1 MRLGPYRKSFQDRA
15 AREDNVPSKVSLIVP
30 VYNEA
35 GAIEPFVIAVEAVAT
50 TLDAELDIL
59 FVDDGSR
66 DATCDQIAA
75 AAETHAI
82 PIQLLALSRNFG
94 KEAALTAGLDVASG
108 DAVIPMD
115 VDLQHPPE
123 IIPLF
128 IEEWRRGSKVV
139 YGRRIERGGE
149 SRLRRTMSRIFY
161 RVFNALAQSDIPPD
175 AGDFRLMDRSVVAAL
190 SNYRERT
197 RFMKGLFSAVGFK
210 TAHVGYETPARQV
223 GATKW
228 NYWKL
233 WNFALDGIFSFSTVP
248 IRIWTYVGALIAS
261 LSLLYALW
269 IVATTLVLGHDVPG
283 FASLITAILFMGGI
297 QLISLG
303 IIGEYIARIFL
314 ETKQRPIYTID
325 HSRSVMERR
334 QRRLAGP

>member
-1 MRLGPYRKSFQDRA
+1 MQR
-15 AREDNVPSKVSLIVP
+15 KVSLIVP
-30 VYNEA
+30 VYNEV
-35 GAIEPFVIAVEAVAT
+35 GAIEPFINAVEAAT
-50 TLDAELDIL
+50 STVDAELDIL
-59 FVDDGSR
+59 FVDDGSP
-66 DATCDQIAA
+66 DSTCDEIAA

-94 KEAALTAGLDVASG
+94 KEAALTAGLRMLPLATRSSQWIG
-108 DAVIPMD
+108 S
-115 VDLQHPPE
+115 QHPPE

-139 YGRRIERGGE
+139 YGRRLEPGGE
-149 SRLRRTMSRIFY
+149 SWLRRTMSRIFY

-175 AGDFRLMDRSVVAAL
+175 AGDFRLMDRSVVTAL

-197 RFMKGLFSAVGFK
+197 RFMKGLFLAVQFK
-210 TAHVGYETPARQV
+210 TAHVVYDTPARQV

-248 IRIWTYVGALIAS
+248 IRIWTYVGALIAGV
-261 LSLLYALW
+261 SLLYALW
-269 IVATTLVLGHDVPG
+269 IVATTLILGLDVPG
-283 FASLITAILFMGGI
+283 YASLITAVLFMGGVE
-297 QLISLG
+297 LISLG

-325 HSRSVMERR
+325 HSRSVMGRR
-334 QRRLAGP
+334 PPSTRESPAPSAGGNEA

>member
-1 MRLGPYRKSFQDRA
+1 
-15 AREDNVPSKVSLIVP
+15 VSLIVP
-30 VYNEA
+30 VYNEV
-35 GAIEPFVIAVEAVAT
+35 GAIEPFIKAVEAAT
-50 TLDAELDIL
+50 GAVDAELDIL

-66 DATCDQIAA
+66 DATCDEIAA
-75 AAETHAI
+75 AAATHAI

-94 KEAALTAGLDVASG
+94 KEAALTAGLDAAAG
-108 DAVIPMD
+108 DAVIPID

-149 SRLRRTMSRIFY
+149 SWLRRTMSRIFY

-190 SNYRERT
+190 SDYRERT

-210 TAHVGYETPARQV
+210 TAHVAFETPARQM

-228 NYWKL
+228 SYWRL
-233 WNFALDGIFSFSTVP
+233 WNFP

-261 LSLLYALW
+261 GSLLYALW
-269 IVATTLVLGHDVPG
+269 IVATTLILGLDVPG
-283 FASLITAILFMGGI
+283 YASLITAILFMGGV

-334 QRRLAGP
+334 PPSTRQSPASRAGGSEA

>member
-1 MRLGPYRKSFQDRA
+1 VQRS
-15 AREDNVPSKVSLIVP
+15 VSLIVP
-30 VYNEA
+30 VYNEM
-35 GAIEPFVIAVEAVAT
+35 GAIEPFINAVEAAASTV
-50 TLDAELDIL
+50 DAEFDIL

-66 DATCDQIAA
+66 DATCDEIAA

-82 PIQLLALSRNFG
+82 PIQLLVLSRNFG
-94 KEAALTAGLDVASG
+94 KEAALTAGLDAATG
-108 DAVIPMD
+108 DAVIPID

-128 IEEWRRGSKVV
+128 IEEWRRGSMVV

-149 SRLRRTMSRIFY
+149 SWLRRTTSRVFY
-161 RVFNALAQSDIPPD
+161 RVFNAVAQSDIPPD

-210 TAHVGYETPARQV
+210 TAHVAFDTPARQV

-228 NYWKL
+228 NYWRL
-233 WNFALDGIFSFSTVP
+233 WNFALEGIFSFSTVP

-261 LSLLYALW
+261 VSLLYALW
-269 IVATTLVLGHDVPG
+269 IVATTLILGLDVPG
-283 FASLITAILFMGGI
+283 YASLITAILFMGGI

-303 IIGEYIARIFL
+303 ILGEYIARIFL

-325 HSRSVMERR
+325 HSRSMMGRR
-334 QRRLAGP
+334 PLSAHQSPPARAGDP

>member
-1 MRLGPYRKSFQDRA
+1 VQT
-15 AREDNVPSKVSLIVP
+15 KVSLIVP

-35 GAIEPFVIAVEAVAT
+35 GAIEPFVSAVEAVAT
-50 TLDAELDIL
+50 TLDAELDII

-66 DATCDQIAA
+66 DTTCDEIVATA
-75 AAETHAI
+75 KSHSI

-94 KEAALTAGLDVASG
+94 KEAALTAGMDAAAS

-149 SRLRRTMSRIFY
+149 SWLRRTMSHLFY

-175 AGDFRLMDRSVVAAL
+175 AGDFRLMDRSVVAAM

-210 TAHVGYETPARQV
+210 TAHVAYETPARRV
-223 GATKW
+223 GTTKW
-228 NYWKL
+228 NYWRL

-261 LSLLYALW
+261 VSLLYALW
-269 IVATTLVLGHDVPG
+269 IVATTLILGLDVPG
-283 FASLITAILFMGGI
+283 YASLITAILFMGGV

-314 ETKQRPIYTID
+314 ETKERPIYIVD
-325 HSRSVMERR
+325 HSRSAMERR
-334 QRRLAGP
+334 PPSTRQSPAARAGGDEA

>member
-1 MRLGPYRKSFQDRA
+1 MQRR
-15 AREDNVPSKVSLIVP
+15 VSLIVP
-30 VYNEA
+30 VHNEA
-35 GAIEPFVIAVEAVAT
+35 GAIEPFVNAVEGATGAV
-50 TLDAELDIL
+50 DAEFDII

-66 DATCDQIAA
+66 DATCNEIVAA
-75 AAETHAI
+75 TKAHTI

-94 KEAALTAGLDVASG
+94 KEAALTAGLDAAAG
-108 DAVIPMD
+108 DAVIPID

-128 IEEWRRGSKVV
+128 IEEWRRGSQVV
-139 YGRRIERGGE
+139 YGKRIERGE
-149 SRLRRTMSRIFY
+149 ELWLRRTMSRAFY
-161 RVFNALAQSDIPPD
+161 RIYNALSQSDIPPD

-190 SNYRERT
+190 SDYRERT

-210 TAHVGYETPARQV
+210 TTYVAFETPARQV

-228 NYWKL
+228 SYWKL

-261 LSLLYALW
+261 VSLLYALW
-269 IVATTLVLGHDVPG
+269 IVATTLMFGLDVPG
-283 FASLITAILFMGGI
+283 YASLITAILFMGGI

-334 QRRLAGP
+334 PGSARQSPDAHAGGNEM